1 MINNKFFISCFF
13 LFIIIL
19 FFFIYQFDNHNRFF
33 IKKNL
38 ESFYFI
44 PKDKKG
50 IKVKDLDKKILHVL
64 DDEKLEINFD
74 NDIYLKY
81 SFQLFTSNNFN
92 EISSQL
98 DFYATNHNIPKKD
111 LYIASLSTK
120 IEREFFLLYLN
131 FENRESA
138 LNNCPK
144 LLKYKN
150 KCIIVNVENM
160 N

>member
-92 EISSQL
+92 EISRQL
-98 DFYATNHNIPKKD
+98 DFFVINHKIPKKD

>member
-1 MINNKFFISCFF
+1 MINRKYLIIFLFF
-13 LFIIIL
+13 FIIIL
-19 FFFIYQFDNHNRFF
+19 FFFIYQFDNHNKFF
-33 IKKNL
+33 IKKNI

-74 NDIYLKY
+74 NDAYLKY

-92 EISSQL
+92 EISRQL
-98 DFYATNHNIPKKD
+98 DFFVVNHKIPKKD

-120 IEREFFLLYLN
+120 IEREFFLLYQN
-131 FENRESA
+131 FDNRESA
-138 LNNCPK
+138 LNNCPN
-144 LLKYKN
+144 LLKFIN